1 MLIIGIHGASIPVR
15 RLDPV
20 ETILLGGQPNRLSE
34 EQVPYPLIARI
45 HAATKLNTEATT
57 PLRWSNGSR

>member
-20 ETILLGGQPNRLSE
+20 KILLGGQPNQRSKYLTRRLREST
-34 EQVPYPLIARI
+34 L
-45 HAATKLNTEATT
+45 
-57 PLRWSNGSR
+57 LRSSTLKPPPH

>member
-34 EQVPYPLIARI
+34 EQVPTRW
-45 HAATKLNTEATT
+45 
-57 PLRWSNGSR
+57 LRESTLLRSSTLKPPPH